1 MKLRVAL
8 QISSYFVAG
17 NNRKISY
24 AVNIVKG
31 LVASS
36 LVGHFWLKVYLLRQT
51 SLVVF

>member
-1 MKLRVAL
+1 MFIILCSRMKLGVAL

-24 AVNIVKG
+24 AGNIVKG

-36 LVGHFWLKVYLLRQT
+36 LVGHFG
-51 SLVVF
+51 